1 MYVTTNPQRQALMYH
16 VRGPELKTSEIQIF
30 ASTQAALEQVCET
43 LEAEYGERIE
53 LRRART
59 AQGEWEAWGTLD
71 HPPRIT
77 PLPAQR
83 KQKHQR
89 IIIS

>member
-1 MYVTTNPQRQALMYH
+1 VN
-16 VRGPELKTSEIQIF
+16 TSEIQIF
-30 ASTQAALEQVCET
+30 ASTQIALEQVCET

-53 LRRART
+53 LHRART
-59 AQGEWEAWGTLD
+59 AQGEWEAWGTIA
-71 HPPRIT
+71 HPPTIT
-77 PLPAQR
+77 SLRAER

>member
-1 MYVTTNPQRQALMYH
+1 MN
-16 VRGPELKTSEIQIF
+16 TSEIQIF
-30 ASTQAALEQVCET
+30 ASTQLALEQVCET

-53 LRRART
+53 LHRART
-59 AQGEWEAWGTLD
+59 AHGEWEAWGTLD
-71 HPPRIT
+71 HPSTIT
-77 PLPAQR
+77 RLPER